1 MSALQQRRNFIFHK
15 IIYQRANRTA
25 DENLRY
31 TETWNTWLLRIQGS
45 LYVLLLAFLLVSGI
59 GSMFSEYLANKWNN
73 AGLVAIFAVTYSL
86 HTFTSWMHRICLQ
99 HLRRLQE
106 QPTTEKT
113 EEAKKLNKELRQ
125 HLYGRSWI
133 PIILLIPLVLVGL
146 FQVLLENLTIWPY
159 LGPVYAIGVI
169 ALAWERYR
177 AVRAVRDN
185 VGSFERILKIDLSKT
200 HSV

>member
-15 IIYQRANRTA
+15 IVYKRNNKTA

-45 LYVLLLAFLLVSGI
+45 LYVLLLVFLLVAGI
-59 GSMFSEYLANKWNN
+59 GSMFSEYMAHKWNN

-86 HTFTSWMHRICLQ
+86 HTFTTWMHRICLQ
-99 HLRRLQE
+99 HLQRLPE
-106 QPTTEKT
+106 ETTDDLPD
-113 EEAKKLNKELRQ
+113 EALALNKELRKN
-125 HLYGRSWI
+125 LYGRSWI
-133 PIILLIPLVLVGL
+133 PIALLIPLVLVGL

-159 LGPVYAIGVI
+159 LGPVYAIGVM

-177 AVRAVRDN
+177 AVRAVREN
-185 VGSFERILKIDLSKT
+185 VEEFENWI
-200 HSV
+200 